1 MAYGSPASNH
11 TVHSTKGSTLLVL
24 CAVPLAL
31 PMSLLKIIIRR
42 KNRYKCYF
50 LSQPKCFGVKEF
62 GN

>member
-31 PMSLLKIIIRR
+31 PMSLLKNNN
-42 KNRYKCYF
+42 KK
-50 LSQPKCFGVKEF
+50 KEQVQVLF
-62 GN
+62 SFSTQVLWCERVW

>member
-31 PMSLLKIIIRR
+31 PMSLLKN
-42 KNRYKCYF
+42 KK
-50 LSQPKCFGVKEF
+50 KKKEQVQVLF
-62 GN
+62 SFSTQVLWCERVW